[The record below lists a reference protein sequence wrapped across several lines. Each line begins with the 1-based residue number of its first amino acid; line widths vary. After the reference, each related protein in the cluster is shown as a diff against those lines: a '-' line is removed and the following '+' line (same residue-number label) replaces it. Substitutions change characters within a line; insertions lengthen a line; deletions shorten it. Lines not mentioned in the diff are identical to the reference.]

1 MRASNGSSKETPEP
15 PKNNNSTVI
24 LLLGTIAD
32 TTWRMFVP
40 TLGLAAVGL
49 WADTSWDT
57 GPLWSLV
64 GVFMGIAIAA
74 LLVRQQFKTIQKI

>member
-24 LLLGTIAD
+24 LLLGSMAD

-40 TLGLAAVGL
+40 TLAGITGGYALDNTLSTTPWLFAIGTILGCIVAGLL
-49 WADTSWDT
+49 IRKQLRNT
-57 GPLWSLV
+57 
-64 GVFMGIAIAA
+64 
-74 LLVRQQFKTIQKI
+74 